1 MHSTY
6 ASEYFSMTFQTRAKS
21 AQTVRNCSRVHI
33 IVIPVHFCDPSG
45 SSVQWNCK
53 ILLVLSVSVR
63 KVTLLGRSGDMSIK
77 LEVFMIFPAPHS
89 HPPTNMGWQAQ
100 IQTIQQIK
108 AHNTTIDKHI
118 FCHQGA
124 LASFHL
130 DILPSREISRFNILL
145 RSGGTQFILI
155 FVLVSRTLN
164 FCQGRAANKL
174 YKWYWFHQPWPKR
187 KVHCSIF
194 V

>member
-1 MHSTY
+1 MHSTC
-6 ASEYFSMTFQTRAKS
+6 AWEYFSMTFQTRAKS
-21 AQTVRNCSRVHI
+21 AQTVRNCSRVHL
-33 IVIPVHFCDPSG
+33 IVIPVRFCDPPGSG
-45 SSVQWNCK
+45 VQWNYN
-53 ILLVLSVSVR
+53 LVLSVSVR

-89 HPPTNMGWQAQ
+89 HPPTNMGGQTQ
-100 IQTIQQIK
+100 IKTIQQIK

-145 RSGGTQFILI
+145 RSDGTQFTLI
-155 FVLVSRTLN
+155 SSAMTQTKSPLRHIHII
-164 FCQGRAANKL
+164 AN
-174 YKWYWFHQPWPKR
+174 
-187 KVHCSIF
+187 IGI
-194 V
+194 

>member
-1 MHSTY
+1 
-6 ASEYFSMTFQTRAKS
+6 MTFQTRARS
-21 AQTVRNCSRVHI
+21 AQTVQNCSRVHI

-89 HPPTNMGWQAQ
+89 HPPTNMGGQTQ

-108 AHNTTIDKHI
+108 AHNTTIGKHI
-118 FCHQGA
+118 VCHQGA

-130 DILPSREISRFNILL
+130 DISPSREISRFNILL

-155 FVLVSRTLN
+155 SSAMTQTKSQLQHIRII
-164 FCQGRAANKL
+164 AN
-174 YKWYWFHQPWPKR
+174 
-187 KVHCSIF
+187 IGI
-194 V
+194 